1 MANDGGIRGCVE
13 KFNRRMRSDASVMH
27 RSRASVGANLLCAR
41 GGGGGDGRTKETRGF
56 PGTEHDVP
64 LVAITEHSSREKRP
78 LLSLSLSSIVTDGL
92 FCPLVYGVI
101 KKKSRIVSK
110 DRPTHP
116 LDREKE
122 TILFLI
128 IVNPC
133 RKERLIVNL
142 SFLACFN
149 STSDVERLGLLIVYR
164 YYWWSKEGYIFF
176 KKINSMHLL

>member
-1 MANDGGIRGCVE
+1 MGRTQGVVFIDINGKRRGDSRLFRGCVE

-78 LLSLSLSSIVTDGL
+78 LLSLSLVHCHRWPFLPS
-92 FCPLVYGVI
+92 GVWCNQ
-101 KKKSRIVSK
+101 KKSRIVSK

-133 RKERLIVNL
+133 RKKRLIVNL

-164 YYWWSKEGYIFF
+164 YY
-176 KKINSMHLL
+176 